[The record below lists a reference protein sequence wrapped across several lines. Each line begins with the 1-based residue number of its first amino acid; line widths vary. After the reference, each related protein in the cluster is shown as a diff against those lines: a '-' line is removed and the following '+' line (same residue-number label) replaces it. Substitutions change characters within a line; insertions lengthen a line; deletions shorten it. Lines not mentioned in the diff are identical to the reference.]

1 MICGGILASYSNGKD
16 GESPCY
22 GDSGG
27 PILTKAGKDFYIV
40 GIVSWGTE
48 CYSNL
53 TPQVFTNV
61 YYHNDWIKDKLENS

>member
-27 PILTKAGKDFYIV
+27 PILTKTGKDFYIV
-40 GIVSWGTE
+40 GIVSWGIE